1 MLPQKYLDRV
11 SGRFERLAVFKGSL
25 ALNICILYTK
35 CLIKCLN
42 VFLCQLEPEN
52 RALCFLQFNPTSSVL
67 IFLMCHTVN
76 SSPSPIS
83 NKVDGKL
90 D

>member
-42 VFLCQLEPEN
+42 VFLCQQSLKTEHSVN
-52 RALCFLQFNPTSSVL
+52 VFLCQVFDKMALNICNLYF
-67 IFLMCHTVN
+67 
-76 SSPSPIS
+76 
-83 NKVDGKL
+83 
-90 D
+90 